1 MPVLRWTPFFFVMNR
16 LFASAPPR
24 VSHGGLWK
32 SCLIILL
39 VGTATAGARQ
49 ASDAATLAE
58 RIQQHYDNVRDFR
71 ADFMHGYEGGV
82 LRKRTVEYGTVAI
95 RKPGRMRWVYTKP
108 EKKTFVS
115 DGLKLY
121 SYIPSDK
128 QVYVASVPQGDQA
141 STPALFLAGK
151 GNLVRDFAVA
161 PATLKNS
168 PAGTAAIRLTPRKPE
183 REYEWLELVVD
194 ERTLE
199 LRMLVTGD
207 AQGGVSTIA
216 FSKLRENV
224 NVPDKEF
231 VFSIPRGVDVITD
244 AGR

>member
-1 MPVLRWTPFFFVMNR
+1 VLSYRRRAALLISLAVLLVPR
-16 LFASAPPR
+16 ASAQ
-24 VSHGGLWK
+24 
-32 SCLIILL
+32 
-39 VGTATAGARQ
+39 AGR
-49 ASDAATLAE
+49 SPETLAQALQ
-58 RIQQHYDNVRDFR
+58 RKYDAVRDFS
-71 ADFMHGYEGGV
+71 ADFVHRYRGGV
-82 LRKRTVEYGTVAI
+82 LRQAVTEQGQLVVK
-95 RKPGRMRWVYTKP
+95 KPGMMRWTYEGAVRKV
-108 EKKTFVS
+108 FVS
-115 DGLKLY
+115 DGRTMY
-121 SYIPSDK
+121 SYLPADK
-128 QVYVASVPQGDQA
+128 QVYVTTIPPDDEA

-161 PATLKNS
+161 PSTLKN
-168 PAGTAAIRLTPRKPE
+168 PLAGTAGIRLTPRKPE

-194 ERTLE
+194 KQTLE

>member
-1 MPVLRWTPFFFVMNR
+1 MNP
-16 LFASAPPR
+16 S
-24 VSHGGLWK
+24 WK
-32 SCLIILL
+32 SCLAVILL
-39 VGTATAGARQ
+39 AAAEASARQ
-49 ASDAATLAE
+49 AADPLALAG
-58 RIQQHYDNVRDFR
+58 RIQQHYDGVRDFR

-82 LRKRTVEYGTVAI
+82 LRKKTVEYGTVVI
-95 RKPGRMRWVYTKP
+95 RKPGRMRWTYTKP
-108 EKKTFVS
+108 EEKTFVS

-121 SYIPSDK
+121 SYIPADK

-141 STPALFLAGK
+141 STPTLFLAGK
-151 GNLVRDFAVA
+151 GNLVRDFTVG
-161 PATLKNS
+161 PATVKS
-168 PAGTAAIRLTPRKPE
+168 VPAGTAAIRLTPRRSE
-183 REYEWLELVVD
+183 REYDWLELVVD
-194 ERTLE
+194 ERTFE

-207 AQGGVSTIA
+207 AQGGVSTLT

>member
-1 MPVLRWTPFFFVMNR
+1 MKRFLDAEHGCRGSQNLR
-16 LFASAPPR
+16 
-24 VSHGGLWK
+24 K
-32 SCLIILL
+32 SCLAAVLL
-39 VGTATAGARQ
+39 LASVNTWASQAAGPEV
-49 ASDAATLAE
+49 LAG
-58 RIQQHYDNVRDFR
+58 RIQEHYDSVRDFR

-82 LRKRTVEYGTVAI
+82 LRKKTVEYGTVAI
-95 RKPGRMRWVYTKP
+95 RKPGRMRWTYTKP
-108 EKKTFVS
+108 EEKTFVS
-115 DGLKLY
+115 DGVKLY
-121 SYIPSDK
+121 SYLPADK

-141 STPALFLAGK
+141 STPTLFLAGK
-151 GNLVRDFAVA
+151 GNLLRDFTVGAGTVKSA
-161 PATLKNS
+161 P
-168 PAGTAAIRLTPRKPE
+168 PGTAAVRLTPKRPE

-207 AQGGVSTIA
+207 AQGGVSTLT

-231 VFSIPRGVDVITD
+231 AFSIPRGVDVITD